1 MWEGREEEQEL
12 WEELLHLLRAEH
24 KLQGKYARLSL
35 PRGFSQVEGVRQEFN
50 TCGLQMAELNER
62 LTEFARREEAE
73 GRVGTCSNCRYSF
86 SSAQKR

>member
-12 WEELLHLLRAEH
+12 WEELLHLVRAEQT
-24 KLQGKYARLSL
+24 LQGKYARLSL
-35 PRGFSQVEGVRQEFN
+35 PRGFSKVEGVREEFN

-62 LTEFARREEAE
+62 LAEFVRREEVE
-73 GRVGTCSNCRYSF
+73 EREGTCSNCRFSF